1 VFVVQFIVRTEGSNH
16 MAICPFADTRWL
28 IRPGAND
35 PRITARIAIL
45 HSDGGNAENLG
56 PYFDGPSGGIES
68 HFHISKSGHLYQY
81 RDTDWEA
88 DANYRA
94 NPFGIS
100 IETQGTGYE
109 EWTEAQIVK
118 IVRLLKWLNTTHQI
132 PLRLCD
138 TWDGAGV
145 GWHIQFGSPGPWTP
159 SSKIC
164 PGPKRITQIGTTII
178 PALKGDWFVMATEE
192 DLRRIIRQ
200 EVGNARIV
208 TDVKGKGDAD
218 DVSQSLSV
226 VLRRLLDDEKHVKD
240 VVRRQAASIK
250 SAIIEEV
257 RKVETS
263 GGTGSVSEAQVEAAV
278 EKGLRDVL
286 GGLDA

>member
-1 VFVVQFIVRTEGSNH
+1 

-28 IRPGAND
+28 IRPGSND
-35 PRITARIAIL
+35 PRITPRIAVL
-45 HSDGGNAENLG
+45 HTDGGNAENLG

-94 NPFGIS
+94 NPFAVS
-100 IETQGTGYE
+100 IETQGTGAE

-118 IVRLLKWLNTTHQI
+118 IVRLLKWLNSTHKI
-132 PLRLCD
+132 PLRVCD
-138 TWDGAGV
+138 TWDGAGI

-159 SSKIC
+159 SSKVC
-164 PGPKRITQIGTTII
+164 PGPKRIAQIGTTII
-178 PALKGDWFVMATEE
+178 PALEGDWFTMATEE

-200 EVGNARIV
+200 EVGNAQIV
-208 TDVKGKGDAD
+208 VDPKGEGKGD
-218 DVSQSLSV
+218 DVKQALNV
-226 VLRRLLDDEKHVKD
+226 VLRRLLDDEAHVKET
-240 VVRRQAASIK
+240 VRRQTQKIK

-257 RKVETS
+257 KKVGAS
-263 GGTGSVSEAQVEAAV
+263 AGTGTLSEAQIEAAV